1 MTEHPPG
8 GALDRRGFIQLAA
21 AGAGL
26 AEGLRAAVAQ
36 TSESSANITR
46 QPNPAFGDD
55 LTTADIIVETLI
67 AWGATCAF
75 GVVGDGIN
83 SLIEALRKR
92 RDRIRYIGV
101 RHEEA
106 AAFMASGFAKHTGQL
121 GVCLG
126 TTGPGAIH
134 LLNGLYDAPKRQSV
148 TVVGDGGFAMLMA
161 ELSTAV
167 AHNVPIKIILLKN
180 NSLAEV
186 KFEQQEIGNPEYGCD
201 LPPIDFVAF
210 ARACGADG
218 FRCAQPEEVRPA
230 IQAAVN
236 SGKAA
241 LVEAVVDVNEKPA
254 KPDELRV

>member
-1 MTEHPPG
+1 MIAAQRSFHMTEQSPG

-26 AEGLRAAVAQ
+26 AEGLRAAVSQ

-67 AWGATCAF
+67 AWGATFAF

-186 KFEQQEIGNPEYGCD
+186 KFEQQEI
-201 LPPIDFVAF
+201 VAF